1 MNFPIRIYYEDTD
14 HGGVVYYANYLKFM
28 ERGRTE
34 FLRAHNIELD
44 QVHNDFG
51 IMFVVT
57 NVNINYKRAARFND
71 MIHVETLLTQASG
84 ARIAFIQRIKS
95 KPAEGQSTLLTSA
108 TVQLACV
115 NHEGK
120 PCLIPKSL
128 LAILQQQIDATTKEK
143 TWQNN

>member
-44 QVHNDFG
+44 QVLKDFG

-57 NVNINYKRAARFND
+57 NVNIHYKGAAHFND
-71 MIHVETLLTQASG
+71 MIHVETLLTKASG
-84 ARIAFIQRIKS
+84 ARIAFIQRIYSKS
-95 KPAEGQSTLLTSA
+95 AMGKKILLTDA

-115 NHEGK
+115 NTAGR
-120 PCLIPKSL
+120 PSLIPKAL
-128 LAILQQQIDATTKEK
+128 LSTLQQQIYQDT
-143 TWQNN
+143 

>member
-44 QVHNDFG
+44 QVLKDFG

-57 NVNINYKRAARFND
+57 NVNIHYKGAAHFND
-71 MIHVETLLTQASG
+71 MVHVETLLTKASG
-84 ARIAFIQRIKS
+84 ARIAFIQRIKN
-95 KPAEGQSTLLTSA
+95 KQVEGQNILLTDA

-115 NHEGK
+115 NTEGR
-120 PCLIPKSL
+120 PCLIPKAL
-128 LAILQQQIDATTKEK
+128 LSTLQQQIYQDT
-143 TWQNN
+143 

>member
-34 FLRAHNIELD
+34 FLRTHNIELD
-44 QVHNDFG
+44 QVHNDHG

-57 NVNINYKRAARFND
+57 EVHIRYKGAAHFND
-71 MIHVETLLTQASG
+71 LISVETLLTKASG
-84 ARIAFIQRIKS
+84 ARITFIQRIYS
-95 KPAEGQSTLLTSA
+95 KQVKEKDTLLTDA
-108 TVQLACV
+108 TVRLACV

-120 PCLIPKSL
+120 PCLIPKVL
-128 LAILQQQIDATTKEK
+128 LTLLQQQIQ
-143 TWQNN
+143 QNT